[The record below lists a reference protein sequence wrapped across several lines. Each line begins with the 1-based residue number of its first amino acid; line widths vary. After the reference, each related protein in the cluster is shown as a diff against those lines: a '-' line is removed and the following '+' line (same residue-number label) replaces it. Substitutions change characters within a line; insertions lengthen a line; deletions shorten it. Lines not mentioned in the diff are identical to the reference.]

1 MTTPASLLADLR
13 QLEAYAA
20 AGGAPDALLTRV
32 VPQFVALAVGVPMSS
47 ADAFL
52 RILALVERERVSVRL
67 ACRRIGM
74 ARSHFTELRDRWHG
88 ITGHDPCERPVLR
101 TGGSMARIVKTAPIS
116 APDTLTPPQQANGK
130 PTWQAPPTP
139 RADGGMAV
147 GKTGGNFADHS
158 SSVGMNTPADML
170 DKPGTGNP

>member
-1 MTTPASLLADLR
+1 MATSTDLLADLR
-13 QLEAYAA
+13 RLEQYAI
-20 AGGAPDALLTRV
+20 AGGADDKLLARV

-47 ADAFL
+47 ADTFL
-52 RILALVERERVSVRL
+52 RVLALVERERVSVRL
-67 ACRRIGM
+67 ACRRVGM

-101 TGGSMARIVKTAPIS
+101 PGGSMARIVKTVPIS
-116 APDTLTPPQQANGK
+116 APDTLAPPQQANGK

-139 RADGGMAV
+139 RADGGLST
-147 GKTGGNFADHS
+147 GSTGGNFADDS
-158 SSVGMNTPADML
+158 LNRPNSTPAELL